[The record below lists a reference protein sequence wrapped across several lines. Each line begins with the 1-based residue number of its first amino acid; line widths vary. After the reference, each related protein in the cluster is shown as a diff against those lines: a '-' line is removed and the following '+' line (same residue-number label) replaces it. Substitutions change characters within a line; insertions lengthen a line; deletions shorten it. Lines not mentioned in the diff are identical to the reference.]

1 MPNRWVEWV
10 RKWAKDHDTTYGCA
24 LSKPECKDEYRAKY
38 GNRKKLP
45 KSKEKELMGMEDFD
59 APAPAPKKKTKKP
72 KPKKKFV
79 VADEIKERFKMT
91 GEDIQSRQVQQVE
104 KSKSSKV
111 KALMELLK
119 KDEDR
124 KRMVEMSRMMGED
137 RDAPKPVKKVKKVK
151 KDKVKT
157 KKIFVL
163 KKPEPIILEE
173 EEEVITPAPAP
184 APKKRGRPKLY
195 ATKEEAYKA
204 KLAQNRGYIENKPNI
219 ELIKERREQRG
230 MEAEDRN
237 VAEKKAIR
245 QMVSVEVP
253 EKKEASAPV
262 NPRELDYSKSKDYF
276 IDRYGVG
283 YTAIRDRLDNYIIY
297 YYSPL
302 DTRGIE
308 RPDGTFLSFS
318 KDEDDL
324 TAQENKFYEPLFSL
338 IRSYYE
344 GGKGKIDEMS
354 AGLKLMNWIHEKMG
368 YKKATAKKAPTKA
381 ESPKKKGNSLP
392 SPLQDFS
399 LGDEVLYNVD
409 WKRTQHGED
418 FPELYI
424 IDNVTAK
431 GVSFFPSIINKRI
444 GFNQN
449 KSGTF
454 EIEFSKEYNSKQRYF
469 QTFKQLSEA
478 LERGDFRKIPP
489 NFNYRATGKFD
500 KEQKDRHDAEFERK
514 VAKRRE
520 R

>member
-59 APAPAPKKKTKKP
+59 APAPAPKKKTKKPKP

-163 KKPEPIILEE
+163 KPEPIILEE

-204 KLAQNRGYIENKPNI
+204 KLAQNRGYIENKLNI

-253 EKKEASAPV
+253 
-262 NPRELDYSKSKDYF
+262 
-276 IDRYGVG
+276 
-283 YTAIRDRLDNYIIY
+283 
-297 YYSPL
+297 
-302 DTRGIE
+302 
-308 RPDGTFLSFS
+308 
-318 KDEDDL
+318 
-324 TAQENKFYEPLFSL
+324 
-338 IRSYYE
+338 
-344 GGKGKIDEMS
+344 
-354 AGLKLMNWIHEKMG
+354 
-368 YKKATAKKAPTKA
+368 KAPAKA

-399 LGDEVLYNVD
+399 LGDEVLYNVNS
-409 WKRTQHGED
+409 KKIQLGED

-454 EIEFSKEYNSKQRYF
+454 EIEFSKEYNSGKRYF

-478 LERGDFRKIPP
+478 LDRGDFRKIPP

-514 VAKRRE
+514 VAKRWENSQR
-520 R
+520 

>member
-1 MPNRWVEWV
+1 
-10 RKWAKDHDTTYGCA
+10 
-24 LSKPECKDEYRAKY
+24 
-38 GNRKKLP
+38 
-45 KSKEKELMGMEDFD
+45 
-59 APAPAPKKKTKKP
+59 
-72 KPKKKFV
+72 
-79 VADEIKERFKMT
+79 
-91 GEDIQSRQVQQVE
+91 
-104 KSKSSKV
+104 
-111 KALMELLK
+111 MELLK

-163 KKPEPIILEE
+163 KPEPIILEE

-204 KLAQNRGYIENKPNI
+204 KLAQNRGYIENKFNI

-253 EKKEASAPV
+253 
-262 NPRELDYSKSKDYF
+262 
-276 IDRYGVG
+276 
-283 YTAIRDRLDNYIIY
+283 
-297 YYSPL
+297 
-302 DTRGIE
+302 
-308 RPDGTFLSFS
+308 
-318 KDEDDL
+318 
-324 TAQENKFYEPLFSL
+324 
-338 IRSYYE
+338 
-344 GGKGKIDEMS
+344 
-354 AGLKLMNWIHEKMG
+354 
-368 YKKATAKKAPTKA
+368 KAPAKA

-399 LGDEVLYNVD
+399 LGDEVLYNVNS
-409 WKRTQHGED
+409 KKIQLGED

-454 EIEFSKEYNSKQRYF
+454 EIEFSKEYNSGKRYF

-478 LERGDFRKIPP
+478 LDRGDFRKIPP

-514 VAKRRE
+514 VAKRWENSQR
-520 R
+520 